1 MKTIICDIDG
11 TLIKYMGGGHKAIME
26 RDHEL
31 LPGVYERMRLW
42 ESQGHRIVLMTGRG
56 ESVRERTESELR
68 RLGIPFDVLLM
79 GHADSGRILIND
91 IGSRVKSHAIPVAR
105 DGDWNNVNWSVT
117 GLEDESKINR

>member
-11 TLIKYMGGGHKAIME
+11 TITEYMGGGHTAIVE
-26 RDHEL
+26 NEHQI
-31 LPGVYERMRLW
+31 LPGVRERFRAW
-42 ESQGHRIVLMTGRG
+42 ECAGHRIILITGRR

-68 RLGIPFDVLLM
+68 RLGIPFDMLLM

-91 IGSRVKSHAIPVAR
+91 IGSRVKCHAIPVAR